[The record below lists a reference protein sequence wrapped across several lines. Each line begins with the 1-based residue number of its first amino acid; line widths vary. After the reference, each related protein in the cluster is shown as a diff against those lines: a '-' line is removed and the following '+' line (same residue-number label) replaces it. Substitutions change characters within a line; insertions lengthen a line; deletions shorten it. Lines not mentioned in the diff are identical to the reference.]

1 MMVTRFLEV
10 EQLRFKGTRGV
21 VESLFDFIPGRCY
34 EGSSKEGHETRGMKR
49 ALVRRRFMRWLRR
62 IDGT

>member
-1 MMVTRFLEV
+1 MVTRFLEV
-10 EQLRFKGTRGV
+10 EKLRFKRTGGV

-34 EGSSKEGHETRGMKR
+34 EGSSKEGHETRKTKR
-49 ALVRRRFMRWLRR
+49 ALVERGLMRKLRR